1 LWIDPRFAALSKALA
16 AAEIISLAFSPPLLM
31 ASRAVRTAVRAA
43 DRPIVRIEVRRCV
56 WRMRF
61 RAERLRFF
69 AGIRANDTRC
79 LTISVLPMSIARASA
94 IMIVTLV
101 ASRVLGWLRLSV
113 IGAHFGE
120 TPELDAFWA
129 AFKIPDAIFGLVV
142 AGALA
147 SAFIPV
153 FTSYLAR
160 EREDE
165 AWHVASSVMN
175 AVLLLLVGFSV
186 VMWIAAPYVVP
197 TFVAPFH
204 DPQQIALTVDLTR
217 IMLLSPIFMGLSSLT
232 TGILNSYR
240 QFLSS
245 ATAPLVYNLVI
256 ILFTQFGYPF
266 LGIHAVAIGVVVG
279 ALVMWLVQLP
289 ELTFRRTRYS
299 FSLDLSHTGVRDVL
313 RLAGPRTLAL
323 GAVQIVFF
331 VDTYLASG
339 MASGSL
345 TALVYANQL
354 LLLPLGVFS
363 IAISAAVFPTL
374 SHYASLGQ
382 VGRMRDTVQQAI
394 RWILFLTLPTAIVMI
409 VLRRPIVN
417 LLFQYG
423 SFGPEARELTQ
434 AAFLFYSLGLAGH
447 ALVQILARVYFA
459 SRDTQTPLA
468 LTLISIGL
476 NVVLSVTLAPFMGIN
491 GLALANSIATL
502 IEAALLF
509 ILLASRARLRLVG
522 LGVETLKQLS
532 ASLLMGVAMFGFIRV
547 TNLPFDLFVD
557 PPKLVLALQ
566 TILAA
571 AVGGAVYLA
580 AAYVLR
586 IGELQEIL
594 AVVRARL
601 TRGSGPRSL

>member
-1 LWIDPRFAALSKALA
+1 
-16 AAEIISLAFSPPLLM
+16 
-31 ASRAVRTAVRAA
+31 
-43 DRPIVRIEVRRCV
+43 
-56 WRMRF
+56 MRF
-61 RAERLRFF
+61 SAERLRFF
-69 AGIRANDTRC
+69 AGIGANDTRC
-79 LTISVLPMSIARASA
+79 LKIISLPMSIARASA

-299 FSLDLSHTGVRDVL
+299 FSLDLSHSGVRDVL

-339 MASGSL
+339 MVSGSL

-586 IGELQEIL
+586 IGELQEIV

-601 TRGSGPRSL
+601 TRGSRPQPPPA

>member
-1 LWIDPRFAALSKALA
+1 
-16 AAEIISLAFSPPLLM
+16 
-31 ASRAVRTAVRAA
+31 
-43 DRPIVRIEVRRCV
+43 
-56 WRMRF
+56 
-61 RAERLRFF
+61 
-69 AGIRANDTRC
+69 
-79 LTISVLPMSIARASA
+79 
-94 IMIVTLV
+94 
-101 ASRVLGWLRLSV
+101 
-113 IGAHFGE
+113 
-120 TPELDAFWA
+120 
-129 AFKIPDAIFGLVV
+129 
-142 AGALA
+142 
-147 SAFIPV
+147 
-153 FTSYLAR
+153 
-160 EREDE
+160 
-165 AWHVASSVMN
+165 
-175 AVLLLLVGFSV
+175 
-186 VMWIAAPYVVP
+186 
-197 TFVAPFH
+197 
-204 DPQQIALTVDLTR
+204 
-217 IMLLSPIFMGLSSLT
+217 
-232 TGILNSYR
+232 
-240 QFLSS
+240 
-245 ATAPLVYNLVI
+245 
-256 ILFTQFGYPF
+256 
-266 LGIHAVAIGVVVG
+266 
-279 ALVMWLVQLP
+279 
-289 ELTFRRTRYS
+289 
-299 FSLDLSHTGVRDVL
+299 
-313 RLAGPRTLAL
+313 
-323 GAVQIVFF
+323 
-331 VDTYLASG
+331 
-339 MASGSL
+339 
-345 TALVYANQL
+345 
-354 LLLPLGVFS
+354 
-363 IAISAAVFPTL
+363 
-374 SHYASLGQ
+374 
-382 VGRMRDTVQQAI
+382 MRDTVQQAI

-476 NVVLSVTLAPFMGIN
+476 NVVLSVSLAPFMGIN

-594 AVVRARL
+594 AVVRARI
-601 TRGSGPRSL
+601 TRGTRPPPPPA

>member
-1 LWIDPRFAALSKALA
+1 LSRALA
-16 AAEIISLAFSPPLLM
+16 AAEIMSPAFSLPLLM

-43 DRPIVRIEVRRCV
+43 ERPIVRIDVRRWV
-56 WRMRF
+56 WRMRL

-69 AGIRANDTRC
+69 AGIGANDNRC
-79 LTISVLPMSIARASA
+79 LNISVLPMSIARASA

-175 AVLLLLVGFSV
+175 AVLLLLIGFSI

-299 FSLDLSHTGVRDVL
+299 FSLDLSHSGVRDVL

-331 VDTYLASG
+331 VDTYLAVG
-339 MASGSL
+339 MPEGSL

-476 NVVLSVTLAPFMGIN
+476 NVVLSVTLAPFLLIN

-502 IEAALLF
+502 VEAALLF

-522 LGVETLKQLS
+522 LGVSTLKQVS
-532 ASLLMGVAMFGFIRV
+532 ASLLMGVAMFGFIRA

-557 PPKLVLALQ
+557 PPKVVLALQ

-571 AVGGAVYLA
+571 AVGGLVYLA
-580 AAYVLR
+580 AAYLLR
-586 IGELQEIL
+586 IGELQEIVT
-594 AVVRARL
+594 VVRARL
-601 TRGSGPRSL
+601 MRRSGGG

>member
-1 LWIDPRFAALSKALA
+1 MSRALA

-43 DRPIVRIEVRRCV
+43 ERPIVRIDVRRWV
-56 WRMRF
+56 WRMRL
-61 RAERLRFF
+61 RAERLRFL
-69 AGIRANDTRC
+69 AGIGANDTRC
-79 LTISVLPMSIARASA
+79 LNIHVLPMSIARASA

-113 IGAHFGE
+113 IGAHFGQ

-175 AVLLLLVGFSV
+175 FVLLLLIGFSI

-204 DPQQIALTVDLTR
+204 DPKQIALTVDLTR
-217 IMLLSPIFMGLSSLT
+217 LMLLSPIFMGLSSLT

-299 FSLDLSHTGVRDVL
+299 FSLDLSHSGVRDVL

-331 VDTYLASG
+331 VDTYLAVG
-339 MASGSL
+339 MPEGSL
-345 TALVYANQL
+345 TALVYANQAPAPARRVLDRDQRGGLSDALALRVVGSGGPHARHGAAGHPLDPLPDAADGDRDDRPAPSDREPAVPVRKLRPRSARSDAGRVPL
-354 LLLPLGVFS
+354 LLARP
-363 IAISAAVFPTL
+363 
-374 SHYASLGQ
+374 
-382 VGRMRDTVQQAI
+382 
-394 RWILFLTLPTAIVMI
+394 
-409 VLRRPIVN
+409 RRPR
-417 LLFQYG
+417 
-423 SFGPEARELTQ
+423 AR
-434 AAFLFYSLGLAGH
+434 A
-447 ALVQILARVYFA
+447 
-459 SRDTQTPLA
+459 D
-468 LTLISIGL
+468 
-476 NVVLSVTLAPFMGIN
+476 
-491 GLALANSIATL
+491 
-502 IEAALLF
+502 
-509 ILLASRARLRLVG
+509 SRARVLRL
-522 LGVETLKQLS
+522 
-532 ASLLMGVAMFGFIRV
+532 A
-547 TNLPFDLFVD
+547 
-557 PPKLVLALQ
+557 
-566 TILAA
+566 
-571 AVGGAVYLA
+571 
-580 AAYVLR
+580 
-586 IGELQEIL
+586 
-594 AVVRARL
+594 
-601 TRGSGPRSL
+601 

>member
-1 LWIDPRFAALSKALA
+1 
-16 AAEIISLAFSPPLLM
+16 
-31 ASRAVRTAVRAA
+31 
-43 DRPIVRIEVRRCV
+43 
-56 WRMRF
+56 
-61 RAERLRFF
+61 
-69 AGIRANDTRC
+69 
-79 LTISVLPMSIARASA
+79 MSIARASA

-101 ASRVLGWLRLSV
+101 ASRILGWLRLSV

-160 EREDE
+160 EREQE

-186 VMWIAAPYVVP
+186 VMWLAAPYVVP
-197 TFVAPFH
+197 TFVAPFR
-204 DPQQIALTVDLTR
+204 DPKQIALTVDLTR
-217 IMLLSPIFMGLSSLT
+217 LMLLSPIFMGLSSLT

-299 FSLDLSHTGVRDVL
+299 FSLDLGHPGVRDVL
-313 RLAGPRTLAL
+313 RLAGPRAVAL

-331 VDTYLASG
+331 VDTILASG
-339 MASGSL
+339 MPVGSL
-345 TALVYANQL
+345 VALNYAFQL
-354 LLLPLGVFS
+354 LMLPLGVFS

-374 SHYASLGQ
+374 SHYASIGD
-382 VGRMRDTVQQAI
+382 VNRMRQAVQQAI
-394 RWILFLTLPTAIVMI
+394 RWILFLTLPTAILMI

-423 SFGPEARELTQ
+423 SFGAELREATQ

-447 ALVQILARVYFA
+447 ALVQILARAYYA
-459 SRDTQTPLA
+459 SRDTATPLA

-476 NVVLSVTLAPFMGIN
+476 NVVLDVLLAPTLFIN
-491 GLALANSIATL
+491 GLALANAVSTL
-502 IEAALLF
+502 VEAALLLT
-509 ILLASRARLRLVG
+509 LLATRARLRLVG
-522 LGVETLKQLS
+522 LGLS
-532 ASLLMGVAMFGFIRV
+532 SAKHICASLLMGVAMFAFIRATNV
-547 TNLPFDLFVD
+547 TVDLEQT
-557 PPKLVLALQ
+557 KIGLALQ
-566 TILAA
+566 TLVAS

-580 AAYVLR
+580 AAYLLR
-586 IGELQEIL
+586 VSELGEIF
-594 AVVRARL
+594 AVVR
-601 TRGSGPRSL
+601 TRIGR

>member
-1 LWIDPRFAALSKALA
+1 
-16 AAEIISLAFSPPLLM
+16 M
-31 ASRAVRTAVRAA
+31 
-43 DRPIVRIEVRRCV
+43 VRIDVRRWV

-69 AGIRANDTRC
+69 AGIGANDTRC
-79 LTISVLPMSIARASA
+79 LKINSLPMSIARASA

-120 TPELDAFWA
+120 TPDLDAFWA

-175 AVLLLLVGFSV
+175 AVLLLLIGFSV

-299 FSLDLSHTGVRDVL
+299 FSLDLSHAGVRDVL

-331 VDTYLASG
+331 VDTYLAVG
-339 MASGSL
+339 MPEGSL

-476 NVVLSVTLAPFMGIN
+476 NVVLSVTLAPFLGIN

-502 IEAALLF
+502 VEAALLF

-522 LGVETLKQLS
+522 LGISTLKQIS
-532 ASLLMGVAMFGFIRV
+532 ASLLMGVAMFGFIRA

-571 AVGGAVYLA
+571 AVGGLVYLA
-580 AAYVLR
+580 AAYLLQ
-586 IGELQEIL
+586 IGELQEIV

-601 TRGSGPRSL
+601 TRRSGPQSPA

>member
-1 LWIDPRFAALSKALA
+1 
-16 AAEIISLAFSPPLLM
+16 M
-31 ASRAVRTAVRAA
+31 
-43 DRPIVRIEVRRCV
+43 VRIDVRRSV
-56 WRMRF
+56 WRMRL

-69 AGIRANDTRC
+69 AGIAANDTRC
-79 LTISVLPMSIARASA
+79 LKIIRLPMSIARASA

-175 AVLLLLVGFSV
+175 AVLLLLVGFSI
-186 VMWIAAPYVVP
+186 VMWIAAPFVVP

-204 DPQQIALTVDLTR
+204 DPKQIELTVDLTR

-299 FSLDLSHTGVRDVL
+299 FSLDLSHAGVRDVL

-331 VDTYLASG
+331 VDTYLAVG
-339 MASGSL
+339 MPEGSL

-468 LTLISIGL
+468 LTLISIGS
-476 NVVLSVTLAPFMGIN
+476 NVVLSVTLAPFLGIN

-502 IEAALLF
+502 LEAALLF

-522 LGVETLKQLS
+522 LGVSTLKQLS

-557 PPKLVLALQ
+557 PPKLVLAFQ

-571 AVGGAVYLA
+571 AVGGLVYLA
-580 AAYVLR
+580 AAYLLR
-586 IGELQEIL
+586 IGELQEIV

-601 TRGSGPRSL
+601 MRRSGPRPPA